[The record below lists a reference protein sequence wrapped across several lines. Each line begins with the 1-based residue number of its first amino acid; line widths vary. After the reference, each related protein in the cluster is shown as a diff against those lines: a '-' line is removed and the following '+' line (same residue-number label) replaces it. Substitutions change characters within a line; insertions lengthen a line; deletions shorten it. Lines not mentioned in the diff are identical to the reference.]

1 MNSSNAIERREDNI
15 RRDEETLAALSFT
28 LPESKERQRQFAS
41 NSSTTKRGNNYYL
54 I

>member
-1 MNSSNAIERREDNI
+1 MNSSKAIERREDNI
-15 RRDEETLAALSFT
+15 RRNDETLAALGFA
-28 LPESKERQRQFAS
+28 LPDPKKRRFAS